1 MNMAD
6 KRFPAADAHCDFLY
20 GMVQNNYDI
29 AAPEQGQS
37 ICLSHMRTGGV
48 KLQFFAVWVDML
60 LKRSPLNQCLCMI
73 DAYYRMLEANPGFV
87 PFSKDF
93 DPLGGKI
100 ATVLTIE
107 GAEAIEGSLEN
118 LRVLYRLGVRAMT
131 LTWNYVNSLAY
142 PAVKRSKRGLSDAGK
157 KVVKEMCRIGM
168 AIDIS
173 HLNDYG
179 IDEVLSI
186 ADRPVFASH
195 SNARALCAHPR
206 CIRDDHIRAVAEAGG
221 VIGVNF
227 YHKQLTDE
235 KNADVDDVIRHIEH
249 IAEIGGIACVALGSD
264 FDGMDKYIDGLEDS
278 RGLLLIANKL
288 VKLGLNDEQIGRIM
302 YRNLAGYM
310 GRFC

>member
-29 AAPEQGQS
+29 ADPEPGQS
-37 ICLSHMRTGGV
+37 ICLSRMRAGGV

-60 LKRSPLNQCLCMI
+60 NRRSPLNQCLSMI
-73 DAYYRMLEANPGFV
+73 DAYYRMLEANPDFI

-93 DPLGGKI
+93 DPRGDKI

-118 LRVLYRLGVRAMT
+118 LRILHRLGVRAMT

-157 KVVKEMCRIGM
+157 RVVKEMCRIGM
-168 AIDIS
+168 AVDIS

-206 CIRDDHIRAVAEAGG
+206 CMRDYQIRAVAEAGG

-227 YHKQLTDE
+227 YHKQLTNE
-235 KNADVDDVIRHIEH
+235 RSAVVDDVIRHMEH
-249 IAEIGGIACVALGSD
+249 IAKIGGVACVALGSD
-264 FDGMDKYIDGLEDS
+264 FDGMDKYIEGLEDS
-278 RGLLLIANKL
+278 RGLSLIANRL
-288 VKLGLNDEQIGRIM
+288 VKLGLNDEQIWQIM
-302 YRNLAGYM
+302 YGNLADYI